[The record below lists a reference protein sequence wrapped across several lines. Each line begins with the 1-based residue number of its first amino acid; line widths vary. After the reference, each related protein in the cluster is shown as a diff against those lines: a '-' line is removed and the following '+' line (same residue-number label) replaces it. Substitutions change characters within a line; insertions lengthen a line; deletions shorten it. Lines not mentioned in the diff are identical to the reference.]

1 MCCWTPKPAGCQATL
16 ASEATLFC
24 YPGAIIAVHGDM
36 DDSAYYSATFE
47 GRTGLVPANFVQ
59 ELALADLGARQRLF
73 DQVSGC
79 T

>member
-1 MCCWTPKPAGCQATL
+1 M
-16 ASEATLFC
+16 
-24 YPGAIIAVHGDM
+24 HGDM